1 MSTIFSKR
9 DISDSLKAEAIKLGL
24 CDQWQAEWGNPTK
37 DDLCEKFIRGLDFC
51 IEHDF
56 PNLRLMKRHF
66 DGVMQNHGIFVDERE
81 ICLCNQGTVVANGR
95 TTGQAFYD
103 EFSVGQ
109 VYVRHQSAIR
119 IVARGN
125 AVVNVRCYDTP
136 KVEVVCKDS
145 ARVTVIRHDQGLLS
159 ATGNVK
165 VINRN
170 HKN

>member
-1 MSTIFSKR
+1 MSIFGRKNV
-9 DISDSLKAEAIKLGL
+9 SDSLKAEAIKLGL

-37 DDLCEKFIRGLDFC
+37 DDLCEKYIRGLDFC

-56 PNLRLMKRHF
+56 PDISLMKRHF
-66 DGVMQNHGIFVDERE
+66 NGVMQNHGIFADDNE
-81 ICLCNQGTVVANGR
+81 IRLFNPGTVIANGR

-109 VYVRHQSAIR
+109 VYVRHQSVLR

-136 KVEVVCKDS
+136 RVEIVCKDS
-145 ARVTVIRHDQGLLS
+145 ARVTVIRHDRGFLS
-159 ATGNVK
+159 VSGNVK